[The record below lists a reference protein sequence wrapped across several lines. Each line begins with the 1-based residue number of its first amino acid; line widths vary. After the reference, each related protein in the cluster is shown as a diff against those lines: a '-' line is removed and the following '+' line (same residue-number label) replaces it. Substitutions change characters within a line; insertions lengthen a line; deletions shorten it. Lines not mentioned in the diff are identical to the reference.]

1 MHNPKS
7 FATRIRR
14 RSEKHRQL
22 SVFYTWKCIYVKDML
37 VTSVCVLQTR
47 YACRK
52 HPQKSARPKPV
63 KFAFVQNLSSH
74 PWTDCGQTR
83 VAFLGS
89 AKAVTRL
96 GRTKRGDGSV
106 RDNRKGRGSGP
117 EPPRCHV
124 FPFVQ
129 NLSMS
134 RCERPA
140 VGCEQNASES
150 PRCTSRDLA

>member
-1 MHNPKS
+1 MSELNKIALLTSHMCDLKMRLEALVDKQLQERCEAQRRIEHLRSTLCNRTD
-7 FATRIRR
+7 AT
-14 RSEKHRQL
+14 
-22 SVFYTWKCIYVKDML
+22 VAT
-37 VTSVCVLQTR
+37 VTSL
-47 YACRK
+47 
-52 HPQKSARPKPV
+52 
-63 KFAFVQNLSSH
+63 L
-74 PWTDCGQTR
+74 R
-83 VAFLGS
+83 V
-89 AKAVTRL
+89 
-96 GRTKRGDGSV
+96 KRGDGSV